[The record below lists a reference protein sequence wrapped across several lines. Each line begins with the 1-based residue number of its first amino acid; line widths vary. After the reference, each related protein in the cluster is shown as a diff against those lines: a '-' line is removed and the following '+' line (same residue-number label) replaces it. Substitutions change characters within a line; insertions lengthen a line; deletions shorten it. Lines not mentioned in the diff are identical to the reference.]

1 MGKLIFGVSTTGIL
15 VVALT
20 ACGSPGAS
28 ATSTPDAA
36 PCVTAGLEQALA
48 YSPDPGS
55 VDGIMLSDPGI
66 RTPGQVRQGW
76 AAMDAIT
83 CLIHLGWTCGFT
95 LCNLEGVT
103 IDVRKT
109 VAGQG

>member
-1 MGKLIFGVSTTGIL
+1 
-15 VVALT
+15 
-20 ACGSPGAS
+20 
-28 ATSTPDAA
+28 
-36 PCVTAGLEQALA
+36 
-48 YSPDPGS
+48 
-55 VDGIMLSDPGI
+55 
-66 RTPGQVRQGW
+66 
-76 AAMDAIT
+76 MDAIT